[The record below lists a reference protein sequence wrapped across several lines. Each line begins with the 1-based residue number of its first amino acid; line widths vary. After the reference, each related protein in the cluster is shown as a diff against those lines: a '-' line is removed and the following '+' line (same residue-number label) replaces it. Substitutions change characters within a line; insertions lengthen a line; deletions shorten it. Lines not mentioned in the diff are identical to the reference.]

1 MARSPVTSPPRLRW
15 PPNDD
20 RRSAALDSATASGMN
35 ESFAA
40 GVKNRVLQLLA
51 LYAPGAAT
59 VRPALHRLRGVR
71 IGEGTFIG
79 TDAIIET
86 AQPHLVSIG
95 KGAVIG
101 IRAVIIAHFRS
112 EAAPVSREP
121 SEPTVRIEDEVF
133 IGPGVII
140 LPDVTI
146 GYGAVVNAGSVVTR
160 SVPPLTMVQG
170 NPAVP
175 VAQAGI
181 PLGMHTP
188 LKEFYRTLKPIR
200 KHNASPEA

>member
-1 MARSPVTSPPRLRW
+1 M
-15 PPNDD
+15 NDHFA
-20 RRSAALDSATASGMN
+20 AAL
-35 ESFAA
+35 
-40 GVKNRVLQLLA
+40 KNRLLQLLA
-51 LYAPGAAT
+51 LYSPGAAT

-71 IGEGTFIG
+71 VGEGAFIG

-112 EAAPVSREP
+112 ETADGHPAAR
-121 SEPTVRIEDEVF
+121 EPTVRIEDDVF
-133 IGPGVII
+133 VGPGVII

-175 VAQAGI
+175 IARAGV

-188 LKEFYRTLKPIR
+188 LKEFYRTLTPIR
-200 KHNASPEA
+200 KGDG